1 MKEALKKLNSQAA
14 FTLAETLITVLILL
28 MVSAVVAGGVP
39 AAANAYVKA
48 VDAANAHVLLS
59 TTVNA
64 LRSELSTAWNVEN
77 LESDE
82 TDEKGITYYSSA
94 TGSQS
99 KIFISEEGKL
109 MLQEYIDLLNA
120 RKEETASQT
129 GASNPAGNAPIV
141 PARPIVSDAMTIKGK
156 LTIECRGDGS
166 IPYISYEKT
175 TGVVTVTGLQVKKG
189 DQTIVKMPDT
199 GLKIRVITKEAPN
212 EE

>member
-1 MKEALKKLNSQAA
+1 MKKVLKKLNSQVA
-14 FTLAETLITVLILL
+14 FTLAETLVTVLILL

-64 LRSELSTAWNVEN
+64 LRRELSTAWDVEVA
-77 LESDE
+77 D
-82 TDEKGITYYSSA
+82 DGITYYSSS

-129 GASNPAGNAPIV
+129 GASAPEDDPPIV

-156 LTIECRGDGS
+156 LTIGCGDNGS
-166 IPYISYEKT
+166 ISYEKT

-189 DQTIVKMPDT
+189 NQTIVTMPET